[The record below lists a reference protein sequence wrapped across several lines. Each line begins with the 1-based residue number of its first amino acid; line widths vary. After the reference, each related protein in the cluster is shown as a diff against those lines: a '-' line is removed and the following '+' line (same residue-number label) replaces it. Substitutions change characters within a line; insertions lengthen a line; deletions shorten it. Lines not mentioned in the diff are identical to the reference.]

1 MKQASSSNE
10 NRDALEVSSGSYV
23 RRHIILGVALF
34 AFLVAVSS
42 CASTSARKK
51 LERVAKDW
59 SETIRAS
66 QVIPV
71 YPLTEDLVPGDVFL
85 VQTTIEEQ
93 TKIYRKRGFLS
104 LDDHMTRLKGI
115 DYTKMYFSGY
125 WKDEFGNVP
134 HDRLRRE
141 SAGPVGDKED
151 PRAKLTEAMAPRAA
165 FPTYSF
171 EAESSGGLGLAIP
184 IKGIPVGMNFLRAD
198 RVKGTITIA
207 DARTFAAD
215 QTDLYSALVNWID
228 IKPDVRAMIRNTL
241 KQTGRDY
248 LFLRV
253 VSRVYLTGAVV
264 VSLQRSDS
272 TAAGVSAGNAPNLNL
287 VKADGTVDENID
299 NALKALNEQSTK
311 ITEPFAAGGT
321 IKFASASSSSVTLSE
336 SFDRLLVI
344 GYLGFD
350 VPVFKGAVLGAPIPT
365 FQIFD
370 EDSHLAQVQRV
381 DVLSAEIQRFKL
393 EEAALE
399 ALVKGQGT
407 SAQAY
412 RVMYEVVNTLN
423 AQEFEGTKA
432 RLAAAKE
439 SLGTANEKQAVAEAF
454 KRFKADA
461 GGYVSATGVRGPRYD
476 VFSETLATAYDNKKE
491 QIK

>member
-1 MKQASSSNE
+1 MKPAFSSNE
-10 NRDALEVSSGSYV
+10 NRGGLGVSSGVSAC
-23 RRHIILGVALF
+23 RHIVLGVALF
-34 AFLVAVSS
+34 SFLVAVSG

-93 TKIYRKRGFLS
+93 TKIYRKRGFLY
-104 LDDHMTRLKGI
+104 LDDHLTRLKGV

-141 SAGPVGDKED
+141 SAAPAGDKED
-151 PRAKLTEAMAPRAA
+151 PRTKLTEVMAPRAA

-171 EAESSGGLGLAIP
+171 EAESSGGLGLALP

-215 QTDLYSALVNWID
+215 QADLYSALVNWID
-228 IKPDVRAMIRNTL
+228 SEPDVRMMIRNTL
-241 KQTGRDY
+241 KQTGRDF

-272 TAAGVSAGNAPNLNL
+272 TAAGGSAGNAPNLNL
-287 VKADGTVDENID
+287 VKADGTVNENID
-299 NALKALNEQSTK
+299 NALKALNVQSTK
-311 ITEPFAAGGT
+311 IAESFAAGGT
-321 IKFASASSSSVTLSE
+321 IKFVSASSSSVTLSE

-344 GYLGFD
+344 GFLGFD

-370 EDSHLAQVQRV
+370 EDRHLGQVQRV
-381 DVLSAEIQRFKL
+381 DVRSVEQQRFKL
-393 EEAALE
+393 EEAALG
-399 ALVKGQGT
+399 ALVKGQNS

-412 RVMYEVVNTLN
+412 KVMYEVINALN
-423 AQEFEGTKA
+423 ASEFEGTKA
-432 RLAAAKE
+432 KLAAAKAT
-439 SLGTANEKQAVAEAF
+439 LGTPAEKQAVLEAF
-454 KRFKADA
+454 RSFKADA
-461 GGYVSATGVRGPRYD
+461 GKYVSIAGVSGPRYD
-476 VFSETLATAYDNKKE
+476 VFSETLATAYDKRE
-491 QIK
+491 EPIK

>member
-1 MKQASSSNE
+1 MKPIFSSNE

-23 RRHIILGVALF
+23 RRHIVLGVALF
-34 AFLVAVSS
+34 AFLAAVSG
-42 CASTSARKK
+42 CASMSATKK

-85 VQTTIEEQ
+85 VQTPIEAQ

-104 LDDHMTRLKGI
+104 LDDHITRLKGV
-115 DYTKMYFSGY
+115 DYTKMYFPGY

-134 HDRLRRE
+134 NDRPRRE
-141 SAGPVGDKED
+141 SAGTIGDKED
-151 PRAKLTEAMAPRAA
+151 PRSKLTEAKAPRAA

-171 EAESSGGLGLAIP
+171 EAESSGGLALAIP
-184 IKGIPVGMNFLRAD
+184 IKAIPVGMNFLRAD

-207 DARTFAAD
+207 DARTFGAEQA
-215 QTDLYSALVNWID
+215 DLYSALARWID
-228 IKPDVRAMIRNTL
+228 SKPDVRAMIRNTL
-241 KQTGRDY
+241 KQTGREY

-272 TAAGVSAGNAPNLNL
+272 TAAGGSAGNGPNLNL
-287 VKADGTVDENID
+287 VKADGTVNENIN
-299 NALKALNEQSTK
+299 NALEELNKQSNK
-311 ITEPFAAGGT
+311 ISEPLAAGGT

-350 VPVFKGAVLGAPIPT
+350 VPVFKGADLGAPIPT
-365 FQIFD
+365 FQMFD
-370 EDSHLAQVQRV
+370 EGSHLDQVQRV
-381 DVLSAEIQRFKL
+381 DVRSAEQQRFKFD
-393 EEAALE
+393 EAALG
-399 ALVKGQGT
+399 ALVKDQNT
-407 SAQAY
+407 SRQAY
-412 RVMYEVVNTLN
+412 RIMYEVANALN
-423 AQEFEGTKA
+423 APEFEGTKA
-432 RLAAAKE
+432 KLAAAEK
-439 SLGTANEKQAVAEAF
+439 SLGTVSEKQAVLEVF
-454 KRFKADA
+454 NSFKAAA
-461 GGYVSATGVRGPRYD
+461 GRYVSIGGAMGQRYD
-476 VFSETLATAYDNKKE
+476 IFSDMLAMAYGKSE
-491 QIK
+491 E

>member
-1 MKQASSSNE
+1 
-10 NRDALEVSSGSYV
+10 
-23 RRHIILGVALF
+23 
-34 AFLVAVSS
+34 
-42 CASTSARKK
+42 
-51 LERVAKDW
+51 
-59 SETIRAS
+59 
-66 QVIPV
+66 V

-85 VQTTIEEQ
+85 VQTPVEAQ

-115 DYTKMYFSGY
+115 DYTKMYFPGY

-134 HDRLRRE
+134 HDRPRRA
-141 SAGPVGDKED
+141 SAGSIVDKED
-151 PRAKLTEAMAPRAA
+151 PRSKLTETMAPRAA

-171 EAESSGGLGLAIP
+171 EAESSGGLALAIP
-184 IKGIPVGMNFLRAD
+184 INAIPVGMNFLRAD

-207 DARTFAAD
+207 DARTIAAE
-215 QTDLYSALVNWID
+215 QADLYSALVSWIES
-228 IKPDVRAMIRNTL
+228 KPDVRTMIGNTL
-241 KQTGRDY
+241 TQTNRDY

-272 TAAGVSAGNAPNLNL
+272 TAAGASAGNAPNLNM
-287 VKADGTVDENID
+287 VKADGTVNENID
-299 NALKALNEQSTK
+299 NALKTLNEQSTK

-365 FQIFD
+365 FQLFD
-370 EDSHLAQVQRV
+370 EDSHLGQVQRV
-381 DVLSAEIQRFKL
+381 DVLSAEIQRYKL
-393 EEAALE
+393 EEAALG
-399 ALVKGQGT
+399 ALVEGQDT

-412 RVMYEVVNTLN
+412 KVMYEVVNALN
-423 AQEFEGTKA
+423 AREFEGTKA
-432 RLAAAKE
+432 KLAAAKE
-439 SLGTANEKQAVAEAF
+439 SLGTANEKQAVEKVF
-454 KRFKADA
+454 KSFKADA
-461 GGYVSATGVRGPRYD
+461 SGYVSATGVKGPRYD
-476 VFSETLATAYDNKKE
+476 VFSETLAKAYDAKKV